1 MTLRGTVAAGHAATA
16 EAAATILRAGGNA
29 FDAALAALAA
39 ACVAEPVLASLGGGG
54 FLLARD
60 AGGDDVLYDFFA
72 QTPRQRRPAA
82 AVEFR
87 PVLADFGTTTQ
98 EFHIGAGAIATP
110 GMARGLV
117 AVHGER
123 GALPLAVILEP
134 AIALARDGVTVT
146 PFQALLF
153 QVVAAI
159 FTATPSA
166 RACFGSTLA
175 PDRLV
180 QAGERHRQPAL
191 ADTLARLAEEG
202 DRPFYEGDIA
212 AALVAMC
219 AGDAGH
225 LTPADMTGYRVVRRR
240 PLTLN
245 HRGARIAINPPPS
258 WGGMLIAFA
267 LRLLEPL
274 ALAPGAFGSPRHVA
288 ALTQVMAQT
297 NKARVD
303 SGLHTRGAEAVAD
316 ALLDPAFVAAY
327 AAAVGDHPATQ
338 RGTTHVSVLDAAGNA
353 AAMSLSNGEGC
364 GAVIPGTGYMPNNML
379 GEADLNPA
387 GFHRWTPDRRIASM
401 MAPAIVDW
409 PDGRVAALGSGGS
422 NRIRT
427 AILQVLINL
436 LDFAMPVDEAVGRPR
451 LHNEDGRLDIEPGFA
466 PPAVAAA
473 TAHAREHKAWPDRN
487 MFFGGVHTAA
497 LDPRGAT
504 ATGAGD
510 PRRAGVELVV
520 E

>member
-60 AGGDDVLYDFFA
+60 AGGGDVLYDFFA
-72 QTPRQRRPAA
+72 QTPCQRRPAA

-191 ADTLARLAEEG
+191 ADTLARLAEED

-245 HRGARIAINPPPS
+245 HRGARIAINP
-258 WGGMLIAFA
+258 A
-267 LRLLEPL
+267 E
-274 ALAPGAFGSPRHVA
+274 LAPRGIRVNVVSPGLIGTPLWDKAGLSQDDVATFGA
-288 ALTQVMAQT
+288 QVVQQT
-297 NKARVD
+297 P
-303 SGLHTRGAEAVAD
+303 L
-316 ALLDPAFVAAY
+316 
-327 AAAVGDHPATQ
+327 
-338 RGTTHVSVLDAAGNA
+338 
-353 AAMSLSNGEGC
+353 
-364 GAVIPGTGYMPNNML
+364 
-379 GEADLNPA
+379 
-387 GFHRWTPDRRIASM
+387 
-401 MAPAIVDW
+401 
-409 PDGRVAALGSGGS
+409 
-422 NRIRT
+422 
-427 AILQVLINL
+427 
-436 LDFAMPVDEAVGRPR
+436 GRPGKP
-451 LHNEDGRLDIEPGFA
+451 DKI
-466 PPAVAAA
+466 AA
-473 TAHAREHKAWPDRN
+473 TAAFLASDDASY
-487 MFFGGVHTAA
+487 F
-497 LDPRGAT
+497 
-504 ATGAGD
+504 TGAD
-510 PRRAGVELVV
+510 LVADGGLV
-520 E
+520 QV